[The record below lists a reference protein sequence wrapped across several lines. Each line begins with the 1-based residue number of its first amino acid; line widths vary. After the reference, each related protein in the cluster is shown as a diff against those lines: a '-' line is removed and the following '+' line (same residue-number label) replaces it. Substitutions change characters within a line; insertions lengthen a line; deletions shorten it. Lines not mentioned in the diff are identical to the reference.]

1 MNPENQIL
9 VDLATKLT
17 ESAVRNT
24 AGAVIDKVTAVKAK
38 RDDKQTIRELDDI
51 INSLLDDKGE
61 LVRIAQAYEQ
71 ELVSQKISD
80 SDIEYITNTLV
91 PLIEQFVN
99 NIGDETE
106 RAKSQALLSSI
117 KSVISKEMITIMQ
130 LVGFNFKQ
138 AIGQP
143 LTVLVRKTIESNMP
157 TDDAELKRLNMVN
170 SNLSIE
176 LSKDEESFQRF
187 MRLTGRGQT
196 NASTGIERS
205 ELSQ

>member
-1 MNPENQIL
+1 MNSENQIL
-9 VDLATKLT
+9 ADLATKLT

-38 RDDKQTIRELDDI
+38 RDDKQTVRELDDI

-71 ELVSQKISD
+71 ELVYQKISD

-106 RAKSQALLSSI
+106 RAKSQALLSSV

-187 MRLTGRGQT
+187 MRLTGRG
-196 NASTGIERS
+196 
-205 ELSQ
+205 

>member
-9 VDLATKLT
+9 ADLATKLT

-24 AGAVIDKVTAVKAK
+24 AGAVIDKVAAVKAK

-106 RAKSQALLSSI
+106 RAKSQALLSSV

-187 MRLTGRGQT
+187 MRLTGRG
-196 NASTGIERS
+196 
-205 ELSQ
+205 

>member
-9 VDLATKLT
+9 ADLATKLT

-106 RAKSQALLSSI
+106 RAKSQALLSSV

-187 MRLTGRGQT
+187 MRLTGRG
-196 NASTGIERS
+196 
-205 ELSQ
+205 

>member
-1 MNPENQIL
+1 MNSENQIL
-9 VDLATKLT
+9 ADLATKLT

-38 RDDKQTIRELDDI
+38 RDDKQTVRELDDI

-106 RAKSQALLSSI
+106 RAKSQALLSSV

-187 MRLTGRGQT
+187 MRLTGRG
-196 NASTGIERS
+196 
-205 ELSQ
+205 

>member
-187 MRLTGRGQT
+187 MRLTGRG
-196 NASTGIERS
+196 
-205 ELSQ
+205 

>member
-106 RAKSQALLSSI
+106 RAKSQALLSSV

-187 MRLTGRGQT
+187 MRLTGRG
-196 NASTGIERS
+196 
-205 ELSQ
+205 